1 MSWFKY
7 WPNGITFFVILFLLV
22 GCGWRPL
29 YGQGQSGHKII
40 FLLSEIEIE
49 TSKNS
54 AGESLH
60 RELKPLFYHKKSAG
74 KESAGKK
81 MRLIIR
87 VKTQE
92 QNVLVRSDDRATRR
106 NLIATASYRLVHQ
119 KKSGDKKAKKKAKKA
134 KKAKKKKIFS
144 DQVHAIISYNRSA
157 SEFANTIS
165 RRDAQKRVLDQ
176 LARAIK
182 QRIVAFLQ
190 TQTEDDDGEDQAQ

>member
-1 MSWFKY
+1 MFWFRF
-7 WPNGITFFVILFLLV
+7 WPNSITFFVILFLLV

-87 VKTQE
+87 VNTQE
-92 QNVLVRSDDRATRR
+92 QDVLVRSDDRATRR

-119 KKSGDKKAKKKAKKA
+119 KRGGSQNKAKKKA

>member
-1 MSWFKY
+1 MSWFRFKF

-119 KKSGDKKAKKKAKKA
+119 KRGGSQNKT
-134 KKAKKKKIFS
+134 KKKKIFS

-157 SEFANTIS
+157 SEFANIIS

>member
-1 MSWFKY
+1 MSWFRFKF

-40 FLLSEIEIE
+40 FLLSEIEIK

-119 KKSGDKKAKKKAKKA
+119 KRGGDKKTKNKQ
-134 KKAKKKKIFS
+134 IFS

-157 SEFANTIS
+157 SEFANIIS

>member
-1 MSWFKY
+1 MFWFRFRF

-40 FLLSEIEIE
+40 FLLSKIEIE

-87 VKTQE
+87 VNTQE

-119 KKSGDKKAKKKAKKA
+119 KKGGDKKTKNKQ
-134 KKAKKKKIFS
+134 IFS

-157 SEFANTIS
+157 SEFANIIS

-190 TQTEDDDGEDQAQ
+190 TQTEDDDGEDQVQ

>member
-1 MSWFKY
+1 MFWFRF
-7 WPNGITFFVILFLLV
+7 WPNGITFFVILFLLIGFG

-54 AGESLH
+54 AGKSLH
-60 RELKPLFYHKKSAG
+60 RDLKPLFYHKKSAG

-92 QNVLVRSDDRATRR
+92 QDVLVRSDDRATRR

-119 KKSGDKKAKKKAKKA
+119 KRGGSQNKTK

>member
-1 MSWFKY
+1 
-7 WPNGITFFVILFLLV
+7 
-22 GCGWRPL
+22 
-29 YGQGQSGHKII
+29 
-40 FLLSEIEIE
+40 
-49 TSKNS
+49 
-54 AGESLH
+54 
-60 RELKPLFYHKKSAG
+60 
-74 KESAGKK
+74 

-92 QNVLVRSDDRATRR
+92 QDVLVRSDDRATRR

-119 KKSGDKKAKKKAKKA
+119 KKGGSQNKTK

>member
-1 MSWFKY
+1 MSWFKFWFKY

-119 KKSGDKKAKKKAKKA
+119 KKGGD

-157 SEFANTIS
+157 SEFANIIS

>member
-1 MSWFKY
+1 MSWFKF
-7 WPNGITFFVILFLLV
+7 WPHGITFFVILFLLISFG

-40 FLLSEIEIE
+40 SLLSEIEIE

-60 RELKPLFYHKKSAG
+60 RELKSFFYHKKSAG

-81 MRLIIR
+81 MRLIIQ
-87 VKTQE
+87 VNTQE

-106 NLIATASYRLVHQ
+106 NLIATAFYRLVHQ
-119 KKSGDKKAKKKAKKA
+119 KKSGDQKTKNKQ
-134 KKAKKKKIFS
+134 IFS

-157 SEFANTIS
+157 SEFSNTIS

>member
-7 WPNGITFFVILFLLV
+7 WPNGITFFMILFLLV

-60 RELKPLFYHKKSAG
+60 RDLKPLFYHKKSAG
-74 KESAGKK
+74 KK

-87 VKTQE
+87 VSTQE
-92 QNVLVRSDDRATRR
+92 QDVLVRSDDRATRR

-119 KKSGDKKAKKKAKKA
+119 KRGGSQN
-134 KKAKKKKIFS
+134 KAKKKKIFS

-157 SEFANTIS
+157 SEFANIIS

-190 TQTEDDDGEDQAQ
+190 IQTEDDDGEDQAQ

>member
-1 MSWFKY
+1 MFWFKF
-7 WPNGITFFVILFLLV
+7 WPHGITFFVILFLLA

-29 YGQGQSGHKII
+29 YGQGVSGHKII
-40 FLLSEIEIE
+40 SLLSEIEIE

-60 RELKPLFYHKKSAG
+60 RELKSFFHHKKSA
-74 KESAGKK
+74 EKK
-81 MRLIIR
+81 MRLIIK
-87 VKTQE
+87 VNTQE
-92 QNVLVRSDDRATRR
+92 QDVLVRSDDRATRR
-106 NLIATASYRLVHQ
+106 NLIATASYRLAHQ
-119 KKSGDKKAKKKAKKA
+119 KKDGDQKTKNKQ
-134 KKAKKKKIFS
+134 IFS

-190 TQTEDDDGEDQAQ
+190 TQIEDDGDENQAQ

>member
-1 MSWFKY
+1 MFWFRFRF
-7 WPNGITFFVILFLLV
+7 WPNGITFFVILFLLG

-87 VKTQE
+87 VNTQE

-119 KKSGDKKAKKKAKKA
+119 KKGGDKKTKNKQ
-134 KKAKKKKIFS
+134 IFS

-157 SEFANTIS
+157 SEFANIIS

-190 TQTEDDDGEDQAQ
+190 TQTEDDDGEDQVQ